1 VYLAFA
7 LSSTFKLKT
16 AISHGCY
23 ANSFVF
29 CFVFSTIF
37 MSIICDVS
45 TVLHLGAFLL
55 KQNKQ
60 TDILILQEI
69 EFFFNV

>member
-1 VYLAFA
+1 
-7 LSSTFKLKT
+7 
-16 AISHGCY
+16 
-23 ANSFVF
+23 
-29 CFVFSTIF
+29 

-69 EFFFNV
+69 EFFLCLIELQLAILLLENSISS